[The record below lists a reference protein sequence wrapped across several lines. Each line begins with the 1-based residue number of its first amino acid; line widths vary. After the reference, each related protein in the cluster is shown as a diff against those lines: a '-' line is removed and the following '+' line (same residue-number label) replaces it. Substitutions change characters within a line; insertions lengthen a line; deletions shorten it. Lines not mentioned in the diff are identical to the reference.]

1 MATITREQV
10 QKLTSKMS
18 NEWNFDAYYYIMHS
32 GEKVAVK
39 KTVLDSGKY
48 LESHL
53 WFSVRYDWKTQTTD
67 IKIEL
72 HISLFSADGV
82 SHGLGVFHTIAENLP
97 KKLFSLIQKETVNW
111 TDEKL
116 LVIAKKNNIAL
127 TDGILL
133 DGNGAH
139 IHKV

>member
-1 MATITREQV
+1 MATITREQA
-10 QKLTSKMS
+10 QKLTAKMS
-18 NEWNFDAYYYIMHS
+18 NGWNFDVYYYIMHS

-39 KTVLDSGKY
+39 KTVLDGEKY

-53 WFSVRYDWKTQTTD
+53 WFSDRYDWETQTTD

-72 HISLFSADGV
+72 HISLLSADGV
-82 SHGLGVFHTIAENLP
+82 SHGLGVFHTIAKNLP

-116 LVIAKKNNIAL
+116 LAIAKKNNIAL
-127 TDGILL
+127 TDEILL